1 MKRGAV
7 VSEAVKQIALP
18 DVRRTILDDVTF
30 LVHLYVLQISDQS
43 LARSVNSHAVILK
56 QTVDKHPRI
65 PDARIHSR
73 LTHLHPA

>member
-1 MKRGAV
+1 MKRSTIV
-7 VSEAVKQIALP
+7 PEAVHQIALAN
-18 DVRRTILDDVTF
+18 VRTPVLDDVTI
-30 LVHLYVLQISDQS
+30 LVHLYVLQVSDQP

-65 PDARIHSR
+65 SYAWIHSR